1 MARHDLEAA
10 RRELDE
16 LDVRAPS
23 ASAHLQSLL
32 LRWQSALKATQAAEN
47 LRPAGNTTAAALRAG
62 SWMYASFA
70 PAASRAFPPLRV
82 QNGLASSAAAKL
94 AALSDF
100 YSSLFSARPTPTLA
114 MNSPL
119 LSNIRLRLDAFTSA
133 ALNATFSLMEVYR
146 ALRSANRHS
155 SAGPDGITYRVYLAT
170 FAAAGPLLVALANFL
185 GNGHPHVWPVAARTI
200 LLPKAGDPSDIA
212 NYRPISITDA
222 HVRIISRL
230 VSGRLMLAG
239 DKLLPWTQAA
249 FLPGRRSSLVAGVL
263 HGLTDLLSLPPSSLT
278 PPAFFVISLDQRK
291 AYDRVLRAWLFAV
304 LQTANIPPM
313 LLGVLTAVYSQP
325 TTRISALG
333 ALGPIID
340 LLCGVLQGDPASCFL
355 YNLSLQPLFD
365 LLLAFNIGVH
375 IPHLGLLSALAFA
388 DDCLLFIEASPKGLS
403 QLTTLFSCL
412 GSYSAAA
419 GAALNLGKSSFW
431 LLGTPTDSNLDAADR
446 IAAALSAYG
455 LTPAGSSGPSSHL
468 GHPLPPADVSS
479 PHAHTLLFSR
489 LASIKVRATCFRT
502 MGVDVLSRVAN
513 SNKYLGA
520 RLWHTVAIGPLPAN
534 FSALFHDS
542 LHSYLQAFE
551 QPPSSF

>member
-1 MARHDLEAA
+1 STVAWNDSKALQDALRVSSAPPFRALLGRDTGIIVRDPTLQLSRYGFGDRWTFALLTSPNPIFSDSPHLAVWSIHGPFDPAAWATIGDAILRLAPPPGTPIVIGADWNSVPDPLLDSLHGTPTRIPWTFPAAAIEPTGAVDLFRLLRPDEPLARSVGRSQLMARHDLEAA

-249 FLPGRRSSLVAGVL
+249 FLPGRRSSLVA
-263 HGLTDLLSLPPSSLT
+263 
-278 PPAFFVISLDQRK
+278 
-291 AYDRVLRAWLFAV
+291 DR
-304 LQTANIPPM
+304 
-313 LLGVLTAVYSQP
+313 
-325 TTRISALG
+325 
-333 ALGPIID
+333 
-340 LLCGVLQGDPASCFL
+340 
-355 YNLSLQPLFD
+355 
-365 LLLAFNIGVH
+365 
-375 IPHLGLLSALAFA
+375 
-388 DDCLLFIEASPKGLS
+388 
-403 QLTTLFSCL
+403 
-412 GSYSAAA
+412 
-419 GAALNLGKSSFW
+419 
-431 LLGTPTDSNLDAADR
+431 
-446 IAAALSAYG
+446 
-455 LTPAGSSGPSSHL
+455 
-468 GHPLPPADVSS
+468 
-479 PHAHTLLFSR
+479 
-489 LASIKVRATCFRT
+489 
-502 MGVDVLSRVAN
+502 
-513 SNKYLGA
+513 
-520 RLWHTVAIGPLPAN
+520 
-534 FSALFHDS
+534 
-542 LHSYLQAFE
+542 
-551 QPPSSF
+551 